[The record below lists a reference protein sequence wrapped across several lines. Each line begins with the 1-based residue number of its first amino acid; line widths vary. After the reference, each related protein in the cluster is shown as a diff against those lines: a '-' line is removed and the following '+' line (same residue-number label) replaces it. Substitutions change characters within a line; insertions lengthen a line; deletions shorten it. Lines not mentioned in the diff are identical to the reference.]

1 MKLIEYIKNILSKDK
16 RKMTRIVSEDLTK
29 TIGAADK
36 YYAAVYTEDKS
47 ILHKGQVTFQINN
60 KAYVREI
67 DQEGVA
73 SLNINLG
80 LGKYNIITKFQET
93 SEYQPATETNTIT
106 VKPDLEAHDFNMQYL
121 DGSKYEVRPLT
132 NDKTPIPNL
141 PVIIKV
147 NEVMY
152 KRTTDQNGVADLQL
166 NLRPGTYPISAECYN
181 ARINNT
187 VSIVKATTRMEGTDI
202 NKTKDQQATYQ
213 CAIYNLANNRL
224 IGAHVEL
231 TVNGKTYNR
240 VTDVDGLAKININ
253 LDPGLYD
260 IKAEFKGD
268 YNYLGSVVQN
278 KIVVGESKKSRLRG
292 YLKTQGCNGIGQCT
306 PYYCACNSLQQS
318 FYRLTGINVPESQI
332 AKVAGTTSSGTS
344 HGGINTAVNW
354 FNREYK
360 QNVTI
365 NWLYFSDLGND
376 ASERW
381 NKLAGHCTDGAVFC
395 HLLYR
400 NKWGHYEVLESVNKD
415 TVTVLNSLGNK
426 CGSTSYCGYV
436 ETRSKANQ
444 LSYMNGISQASVAY
458 LTN

>member
-1 MKLIEYIKNILSKDK
+1 
-16 RKMTRIVSEDLTK
+16 MTRIVSEDLTK

-80 LGKYNIITKFQET
+80 LGKYNITTKFPET
-93 SEYQPATETNTIT
+93 DEYQPATETNTIT

-132 NDKTPIPNL
+132 SDKTPIPNL
-141 PVIIKV
+141 PVIITI
-147 NEVMY
+147 NEIMY
-152 KRTTDQNGVADLQL
+152 KRTTNQDGVADLQI
-166 NLRPGTYPISAECYN
+166 NLRPGTYKISAESYN
-181 ARINNT
+181 AKINNT
-187 VSIVKATTRMEGTDI
+187 VNIVKATTRMEGTNI

-240 VTDVDGLAKININ
+240 VTDADGLAKININ

-268 YNYLGSVVQN
+268 YNYNGSSVQN
-278 KIVVGESKKSRLRG
+278 KIVVNEAQKTYSSP
-292 YLKTQGCNGIGQCT
+292 YTSQPFHTTQGPGLLGQRT
-306 PYYCACNSLQQS
+306 PYSCGPHSLMQC
-318 FYRLTGINVPESQI
+318 YYNLTGIDTVETELMK
-332 AKVAGTTSSGTS
+332 ACGTTSAGTS
-344 HGGINTAVNW
+344 HQGLKTGLDYLNNKYGT
-354 FNREYK
+354 
-360 QNVTI
+360 NVSMEWR
-365 NWLYFSDLGND
+365 NFSDLGWAKVGD
-376 ASERW
+376 I
-381 NKLAGHCTDGAVFC
+381 LANPDSTLFT
-395 HLLYR
+395 HLLLKNR
-400 NKWGHYEVLESVNKD
+400 WGHYSIFNRVD
-415 TVTVLNSLGNK
+415 TVSRSLNILYSLGTRN
-426 CGSTSYCGYV
+426 GTGYNGYQTSRDFRTQ
-436 ETRSKANQ
+436 EQ
-444 LSYMNGISQASVAY
+444 YMSGISQPSICV
-458 LTN
+458 LRKV